1 METPK
6 IIDPDTG
13 EKRELTK
20 EEMEYARPYL
30 ENAAMN
36 SIEIRDDGSFYVPS
50 VQKSFA
56 TADEALDALLGD

>member
-6 IIDPDTG
+6 IIDLDTG
-13 EKRELTK
+13 EERELTE

-36 SIEIRDDGSFYVPS
+36 AIEIQDNGWFYVPS
-50 VQKSFA
+50 VQKSFR